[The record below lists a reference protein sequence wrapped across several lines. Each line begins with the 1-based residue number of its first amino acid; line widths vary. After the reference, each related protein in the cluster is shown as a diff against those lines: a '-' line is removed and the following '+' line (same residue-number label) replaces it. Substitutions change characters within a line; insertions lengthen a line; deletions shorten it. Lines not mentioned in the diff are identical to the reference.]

1 VLPLVAGGDVHVG
14 PPITTDDHD
23 RLRGELDGAT
33 VPLVAIDDA
42 RAEALAVLC
51 ARPPALVFG
60 DDELALAVGLHNA
73 LVLAHPDADG
83 ALITDRMRRRSPAAA
98 LGAVSQPLARDRTRV
113 LARHGLLHNLHRL
126 GRRDLL
132 VSWWTGKARFF
143 GQAAP
148 ARLTAWRGLRRVRED
163 VTRAGF
169 DELLAPRGRAGHRR
183 APPPQPAHRS
193 WSRRRATAR
202 RCTGRTR
209 CSSCAT
215 RAGARDGLRGWPR
228 PRRRAGRGRA
238 TWPRRSSSWS
248 SARPPATTSARWPR
262 SWSTS
267 PASHVVGATDDK
279 ASALAAALAPGAT
292 ARAAWS
298 PTRRCRRRWRCWRR
312 AGGAAR
318 PGRRAGLA
326 RRWELE
332 RAAVGELLGDAV
344 DRRGRRALVRH
355 LAPAP
360 AAVGDDIHSGASH
373 GLAPAP
379 RHCPWWPRSRRR
391 RPRQRQR
398 AGGGAGPGGHFLD
411 KQEIIRLMLVSAI
424 AGEHMVIV
432 GPPGTAKSAM
442 VGMFAK
448 LVDARYFEYLLT
460 RFTEPNELFGP
471 VDIAAFRE
479 GKLHPAHREHA
490 AVGRDRLPRRD
501 LQVELGDLELAA
513 HVINERKFANGPN
526 LLQVPLISLFAAS
539 NEVPNDDSL
548 GAMFD
553 RFLLRVLSDN
563 LDSYHFGELMQ
574 KGIALEVARMTG
586 KRRRAEADPRPAT
599 CARCRQ
605 SFDRF
610 MVFPDDFLAK
620 YKGLIFQIRS
630 EGVSVSDRRAVK
642 LLKLFAASAVFDGRT
657 RVHDGDFFV
666 LRHIWNNLDQVELL
680 AEIVNPVVDAYYR
693 EHPAERRFIGPQ
705 ASLDDLL
712 AELNLIRELL
722 TSGTELSD
730 IQMFS
735 QLKNLSEIKAALA
748 AMPSDTSTRMLREV
762 DQLLETVFASS
773 KFGL

>member
-1 VLPLVAGGDVHVG
+1 MAPTTPAAG
-14 PPITTDDHD
+14 
-23 RLRGELDGAT
+23 
-33 VPLVAIDDA
+33 
-42 RAEALAVLC
+42 
-51 ARPPALVFG
+51 PALV
-60 DDELALAVGLHNA
+60 DV
-73 LVLAHPDADG
+73 
-83 ALITDRMRRRSPAAA
+83 
-98 LGAVSQPLARDRTRV
+98 ARASASVQEVARV
-113 LARHGLLHNLHRL
+113 LG
-126 GRRDLL
+126 
-132 VSWWTGKARFF
+132 S
-143 GQAAP
+143 
-148 ARLTAWRGLRRVRED
+148 
-163 VTRAGF
+163 
-169 DELLAPRGRAGHRR
+169 
-183 APPPQPAHRS
+183 
-193 WSRRRATAR
+193 
-202 RCTGRTR
+202 
-209 CSSCAT
+209 
-215 RAGARDGLRGWPR
+215 
-228 PRRRAGRGRA
+228 
-238 TWPRRSSSWS
+238 
-248 SARPPATTSARWPR
+248 
-262 SWSTS
+262 
-267 PASHVVGATDDK
+267 
-279 ASALAAALAPGAT
+279 
-292 ARAAWS
+292 
-298 PTRRCRRRWRCWRR
+298 
-312 AGGAAR
+312 
-318 PGRRAGLA
+318 
-326 RRWELE
+326 
-332 RAAVGELLGDAV
+332 
-344 DRRGRRALVRH
+344 
-355 LAPAP
+355 
-360 AAVGDDIHSGASH
+360 
-373 GLAPAP
+373 
-379 RHCPWWPRSRRR
+379 
-391 RPRQRQR
+391 
-398 AGGGAGPGGHFLD
+398 HFLD

-479 GKLHPAHREHA
+479 GRYTRRIENM
-490 AVGRDRLPRRD
+490 LPSAEIVFLD
-501 LQVELGDLELAA
+501 EIFKSSSAILNSLL

-526 LLQVPLISLFAAS
+526 VLPVPLISLFAAS

-586 KRRRAEADPRPAT
+586 RGAELRPILS
-599 CARCRQ
+599 ARDLRTLQQ

-748 AMPSDTSTRMLREV
+748 GMPSDTSTRMVREV

>member
-1 VLPLVAGGDVHVG
+1 MASPSH
-14 PPITTDDHD
+14 PP
-23 RLRGELDGAT
+23 G
-33 VPLVAIDDA
+33 
-42 RAEALAVLC
+42 
-51 ARPPALVFG
+51 PALV
-60 DDELALAVGLHNA
+60 DV
-73 LVLAHPDADG
+73 
-83 ALITDRMRRRSPAAA
+83 
-98 LGAVSQPLARDRTRV
+98 ARASASVQEVARV
-113 LARHGLLHNLHRL
+113 LG
-126 GRRDLL
+126 
-132 VSWWTGKARFF
+132 S
-143 GQAAP
+143 
-148 ARLTAWRGLRRVRED
+148 
-163 VTRAGF
+163 
-169 DELLAPRGRAGHRR
+169 
-183 APPPQPAHRS
+183 
-193 WSRRRATAR
+193 
-202 RCTGRTR
+202 
-209 CSSCAT
+209 
-215 RAGARDGLRGWPR
+215 
-228 PRRRAGRGRA
+228 
-238 TWPRRSSSWS
+238 
-248 SARPPATTSARWPR
+248 
-262 SWSTS
+262 
-267 PASHVVGATDDK
+267 
-279 ASALAAALAPGAT
+279 
-292 ARAAWS
+292 
-298 PTRRCRRRWRCWRR
+298 
-312 AGGAAR
+312 
-318 PGRRAGLA
+318 
-326 RRWELE
+326 
-332 RAAVGELLGDAV
+332 
-344 DRRGRRALVRH
+344 
-355 LAPAP
+355 
-360 AAVGDDIHSGASH
+360 
-373 GLAPAP
+373 
-379 RHCPWWPRSRRR
+379 
-391 RPRQRQR
+391 
-398 AGGGAGPGGHFLD
+398 HFLD

-442 VGMFAK
+442 VNMFAK

-479 GKLHPAHREHA
+479 GKYTRRIENM
-490 AVGRDRLPRRD
+490 LPSAEIVFLD
-501 LQVELGDLELAA
+501 EIFKSSSAILNSLL

-526 LLQVPLISLFAAS
+526 LIQVPLISLFAAS
-539 NEVPNDDSL
+539 NEVPNDDGL

-574 KGIALEVARMTG
+574 KGIALEVQRMTG
-586 KRRRAEADPRPAT
+586 RGTELKPILS
-599 CARCRQ
+599 ARELRTLQQ

-630 EGVSVSDRRAVK
+630 EGVTVSDRRAVK

-722 TSGTELSD
+722 TSGAELSD